1 MKKLSIKWFNKW
13 SKKAKLSNEDL
24 IEAIT
29 NLEKGL
35 STSDLGNYLFKVR
48 VKRENSGKISGFRT
62 IVVYKKSDRAIF
74 VYGFGKNEKENIS
87 KTELQ
92 YFKKLADDLMALS
105 SEKIEQFIEQKILF
119 DLEVNE

>member
-24 IEAIT
+24 IEPIT

-48 VKRENSGKISGFRT
+48 VKRENSGKSSGFRT

-105 SEKIEQFIEQKILF
+105 SEQIEQFIEQKILF

>member
-13 SKKAKLSNEDL
+13 SKKVKLANEDL
-24 IEAIT
+24 LEAIT

-35 STSDLGNYLFKVR
+35 STSDLGNYLFKIR
-48 VKRENSGKISGFRT
+48 VKRENSGKSSGFRT
-62 IVVYKKSDRAIF
+62 IVVYKKNDIAIF

-92 YFKKLADDLMALS
+92 YFKKLADDLMVLDL
-105 SEKIEQFIEQKILF
+105 EQIEQFIEQKVLF
-119 DLEVNE
+119 DLEVNK

>member
-1 MKKLSIKWFNKW
+1 MKNLSIKWFNKW
-13 SKKAKLSNEDL
+13 SKKAKLANEDL
-24 IEAIT
+24 LEAIT

-35 STSDLGNYLFKVR
+35 STSDLGNYLFKIR
-48 VKRENSGKISGFRT
+48 VKRENSGKSSGFRT
-62 IVVYKKSDRAIF
+62 IVVYKKNDRAIF

-92 YFKKLADDLMALS
+92 YFKKLADDLINLN
-105 SEKIEQFIEQKILF
+105 SEQIEQFIEQKVLF